1 MHHMAL
7 TVAFALAAAT
17 PSHAQADPCAGP
29 TTCAECVA
37 QDGCVFTNSEA
48 DFRCASACEDSPCFA
63 TCAGEGEGE
72 RPAGEGEGEGESE
85 SGCTV
90 AGTPSPLWLAP
101 MLLFTA
107 PGGSQ

>member
-1 MHHMAL
+1 MYRMAL

-48 DFRCASACEDSPCFA
+48 DFRCALACEDSPCFA

-72 RPAGEGEGEGESE
+72 LPAGEGEGE

-101 MLLFTA
+101 MLLFVVKKRRRR
-107 PGGSQ
+107 SN

>member
-1 MHHMAL
+1 MYRMAL

-29 TTCAECVA
+29 TTCVECVA

-72 RPAGEGEGEGESE
+72 GEG
-85 SGCTV
+85 TV

-101 MLLFTA
+101 MLLLAKQSLSFVHIRI
-107 PGGSQ
+107 SIK